1 MEEQLTTNEID
12 FCELF
17 VNGGF
22 EFSGDRNKCYKEAF
36 NSDSKKLARQ
46 LMARPKIKQKIK
58 DLMEEYKN
66 NEENRAIA
74 FKIQITDTLQKVMR
88 ETSTDIYAT
97 PKGHY
102 LSPAPLRSVAVNAS
116 KALADIY
123 VQKVTQTQKVQ
134 LEGAGDG
141 GIIFNVIVPNAQP
154 NETDTKETGK

>member
-1 MEEQLTTNEID
+1 MEELSPQEID

-22 EFSGDRNKCYKEAF
+22 EFSGDRDKCYKEAF
-36 NSDSKKLARQ
+36 NSDSKKQARQ
-46 LMARPKIKQKIK
+46 LMARTEIKQKIK

-74 FKIQITDTLQKVMR
+74 FKIQITDTLQKVMK
-88 ETSTDIYAT
+88 ETSTDIYKT
-97 PKGHY
+97 PKGHS

-123 VQKVTQTQKVQ
+123 VQKAAQTQKVQ
-134 LEGAGDG
+134 LEGTGDG
-141 GIIFNVIVPNAQP
+141 GVIFNVIVPNAQP
-154 NETDTKETGK
+154 KDETDTTETSK

>member
-1 MEEQLTTNEID
+1 MEELSPQEID

-22 EFSGDRNKCYKEAF
+22 EFSGDRDKCYKEAF
-36 NSDSKKLARQ
+36 NSDSKKQARQ
-46 LMARPKIKQKIK
+46 LMARTEIKQKIK

-74 FKIQITDTLQKVMR
+74 FKIQITDTLQKVMK
-88 ETSTDIYAT
+88 ETSVDVYST
-97 PKGHY
+97 PKGHK

-123 VQKVTQTQKVQ
+123 VQKAAQTQKVQ
-134 LEGAGDG
+134 LESAGDG
-141 GIIFNVIVPNAQP
+141 GVIFNVIVPNAQP